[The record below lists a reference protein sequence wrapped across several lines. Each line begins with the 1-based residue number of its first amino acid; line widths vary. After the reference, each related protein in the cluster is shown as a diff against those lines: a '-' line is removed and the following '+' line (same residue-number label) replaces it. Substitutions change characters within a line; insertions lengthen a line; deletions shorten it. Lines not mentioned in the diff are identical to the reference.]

1 MYSQIIVDSEP
12 LGQSVTGRH
21 NRRRVGI
28 RTTGAAG
35 ADYARGECSRTRL
48 SLLLVERRKQFRA
61 LPIVLTIIAHLL
73 LLLLHRQVGDLRG
86 SKEVV
91 VVVASRQL
99 HGVLGL
105 LQQLLH
111 ALTQPS
117 VVRAVEQQ
125 VVKQCAV
132 FRLREMRKETTKYKY
147 RESIACMRK

>member
-1 MYSQIIVDSEP
+1 
-12 LGQSVTGRH
+12 VTGRH
-21 NRRRVGI
+21 NRRRVGL

-35 ADYARGECSRTRL
+35 ADYARGECSSTRL
-48 SLLLVERRKQFRA
+48 SLLLVERRKQFRP

-73 LLLLHRQVGDLRG
+73 LLLLLLHGQFGDLG
-86 SKEVV
+86 GGEEV

-99 HGVLGL
+99 HGVLSL

-132 FRLREMRKETTKYKY
+132 FRLHERKHKETTYYEY
-147 RESIACMRK
+147 RYTKEDRRKENGRREYI